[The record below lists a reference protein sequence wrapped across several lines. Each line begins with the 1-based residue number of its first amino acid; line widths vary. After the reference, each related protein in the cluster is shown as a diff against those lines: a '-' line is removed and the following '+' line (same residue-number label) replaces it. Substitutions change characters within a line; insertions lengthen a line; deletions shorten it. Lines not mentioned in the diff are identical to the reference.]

1 LPFKASLGFYQN
13 MAAIALRISV
23 AIGFVFAILDPAGA
37 QTPST
42 PSAPPENG
50 AGSNVAGPVSL
61 LSNYEFWL
69 TVSVLLFGVFSIV
82 FSQWSASRVKRAEPE
97 HIVRLLAV
105 NLIVIGTLVTI
116 TAGLSDKQIA
126 PAFGLFGTIAGYLL
140 GRGER
145 GRTEEKQEPTP

>member
-1 LPFKASLGFYQN
+1 MRIFVLAIVYISLIQN
-13 MAAIALRISV
+13 ALADAAAPDV
-23 AIGFVFAILDPAGA
+23 APNLTNEPGNNA
-37 QTPST
+37 
-42 PSAPPENG
+42 
-50 AGSNVAGPVSL
+50 AGPVSL

-82 FSQWSASRVKRAEPE
+82 FSQWSASRLRKAEPE
-97 HIVRLLAV
+97 HVVRLLAV

-145 GRTEEKQEPTP
+145 NRNNDTNEEQK